1 MFQQSEVIPLKKAST
16 HNVMTIPNCITSL
29 RILGT
34 LVLLFIIPLTPVFFI
49 IYTLCGLTDVLDG
62 WIARHTNSV
71 SSIGS
76 RLDSIADI
84 LLYAVSIIKILPI
97 LWRILPSWIWYIVG
111 GIVLLRIA
119 SYITAAI
126 KFHRF
131 SSMHTKMNKI
141 SGAAVFLI
149 PYSLLVVNFVTP
161 YCMIVCAIAAIATVQ
176 ELTLHLCRKN
186 YQENQKGL
194 L

>member
-1 MFQQSEVIPLKKAST
+1 MKKASSQEIL
-16 HNVMTIPNCITSL
+16 TIPNCITSL

-34 LVLLFIIPLTPVFFI
+34 IVLIFLVPLTPVFFI
-49 IYTLCGLTDVLDG
+49 IYTLCGLTDILDG
-62 WIARHTNSV
+62 WIARRTNSI
-71 SSIGS
+71 SAIGS
-76 RLDSIADI
+76 KLDSIAD
-84 LLYAVSIIKILPI
+84 LLFYAVSIIKILPV
-97 LWRILPSWIWYIVG
+97 LWRTLPAWIWYIVG

-141 SGAAVFLI
+141 TGAAVFLI
-149 PYSLLVVNFVTP
+149 PYSLLINCITP
-161 YCMIVCAIAAIATVQ
+161 YCIIVCAIAAISTIQ
-176 ELTLHLCRKN
+176 EFILHLSRKN
-186 YQENQKGL
+186 YQENRKGL